1 MASSDVLAPGSVF
14 AESFRIAELL
24 GEGEMGVAYVVDE
37 LPSGTRCVLKVMDAF
52 LVRQPELRERFAA
65 DAKATSRV
73 ASPHVLQ
80 TRDAG
85 IDRTSGRAWFTAEW
99 LRGEDLATRVGRWG
113 SQRPADVLALVLALG
128 DALGKA
134 HAQGMVHYDLTPENI
149 HLVAGKPFGVVLREL
164 TLSRLV
170 SDACAAEGDVIGSAM
185 WMPPEQFD
193 LGQTLAPAA
202 NVWSL
207 GLLAFYA
214 ATGHAY
220 WLAASSDPSPSRELL
235 REILVEPL
243 APSSVRARALGCTT
257 PLPPWFDEWF
267 TRCVNRDPSRRFAE
281 GLAARAF
288 LAAQVQERPHE
299 PVEAPADDQRTTRRL
314 PPPPA
319 RVKGSRSLPRGI
331 LADARGE
338 ALPAKPAP
346 PLRGAAGAALPAVPQ
361 TTAKRR
367 GRTWPYVVMLALG
380 AAFLAW
386 FESERPTR
394 EPQASSA
401 AVPSTSDKP
410 RPSAPSAL
418 PVGSSSSETAVA
430 ARDSVDASPLAAA
443 PDAAPARGGSGAA
456 TVAFALRDAPVGS
469 GSAEYDLAEALR
481 AVNRIYYGACAVPSA
496 GKLAITFAPSGRVK
510 QVAVLR
516 GDYDEETTACVAARF
531 GTARTTP
538 FQGGP
543 QTVTAEL
550 AATTH

>member
-1 MASSDVLAPGSVF
+1 MGSSDALAPGSVF

-24 GEGEMGVAYVVDE
+24 GEGEMGAAYLVDE
-37 LPSGTRCVLKVMDAF
+37 LPSGTRCVLKVMHAS
-52 LVRQPELRERFAA
+52 LVRQPELRARFVA
-65 DAKATSRV
+65 DAKATSKV
-73 ASPHVLQ
+73 ASSSHVLQ

-134 HAQGMVHYDLTPENI
+134 HAQGIVHYDLTPENI

-220 WLAASSDPSPSRELL
+220 WLAASSDPSPSKELL

-243 APSSVRARALGCTT
+243 APSSARARALGCST

-267 TRCVNRDPSRRFAE
+267 ARCVNRDPSSRFAE
-281 GLAARAF
+281 GLAAQAF
-288 LAAQVQERPHE
+288 LAAHERPHE
-299 PVEAPADDQRTTRRL
+299 PVEAVGDDQLTTRRL

-319 RVKGSRSLPRGI
+319 RVRGSRSLPRGI

-338 ALPAKPAP
+338 APSVKPVPSP
-346 PLRGAAGAALPAVPQ
+346 PSPSGAALSAGKRAS
-361 TTAKRR
+361 AKSRAR
-367 GRTWPYVVMLALG
+367 AWPYVATLAVG

-386 FESERPTR
+386 LGTDRLGTDRPAR
-394 EPQASSA
+394 EPPLSSA
-401 AVPSTSDKP
+401 AVASTSDRP
-410 RPSAPSAL
+410 LPSATPAL
-418 PVGSSSSETAVA
+418 PVVSSSQETAVA
-430 ARDSVDASPLAAA
+430 ARGD
-443 PDAAPARGGSGAA
+443 GGAGI
-456 TVAFALRDAPVGS
+456 VAFASRDTPSES
-469 GSAEYDLAEALR
+469 GGADYDLASTLR

-496 GKLAITFAPSGRVK
+496 GKLAITFAPSGHVK
-510 QVAVLR
+510 QVAILR
-516 GDYDEETTACVAARF
+516 GDYDEQTTACVAARF
-531 GTARTTP
+531 GTAKTTP